1 MLTGVYAAGN
11 ILGDTRD
18 VWAVNT
24 EKEYHEE
31 ERVPKQNAGDR
42 LVPLPVTVSI
52 GEAITGTPED
62 DVIEVAFAK
71 IDPLALGI
79 AVGAVS
85 GLGIFMASAILLLK
99 GGPVVGPTLSLL
111 GNYLL
116 GFSATWD
123 GALIGL
129 FEGGLLG
136 FTVGALAAELR
147 NWSLKVYAKIVRWQD
162 EREDRRHLLDKM

>member
-11 ILGDTRD
+11 IFGEKRD
-18 VWAVNT
+18 VWSVNT

-31 ERVPKQNAGDR
+31 ERVPKPNAGDR
-42 LVPLPVTVSI
+42 LVPVPVSVSI
-52 GEAITGTPED
+52 TETPGD

-71 IDPLALGI
+71 LDPLDLGI

-85 GLGIFMASAILLLK
+85 GLVIFIASAILLLR

-111 GNYLL
+111 ANYLL

-129 FEGGLLG
+129 FEGALLG
-136 FTVGALAAELR
+136 FTVGAR
-147 NWSLKVYAKIVRWQD
+147 P
-162 EREDRRHLLDKM
+162 